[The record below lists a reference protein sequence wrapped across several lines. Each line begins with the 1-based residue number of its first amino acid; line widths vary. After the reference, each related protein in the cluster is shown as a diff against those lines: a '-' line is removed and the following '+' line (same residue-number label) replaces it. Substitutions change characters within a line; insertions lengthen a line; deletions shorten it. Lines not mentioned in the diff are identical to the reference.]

1 MPYNLPKY
9 SAQNFSIGPCVVY
22 MGNFCTSG
30 LATCEPN
37 VDVGGVNSG
46 ATLTTTREKTEVY
59 QGFPKTL
66 VDQYA
71 TQETA
76 VLKFESIEWNMANLV
91 KALSTGLITQG
102 TDTIDVALVQQVD
115 DGDGVDLTFDFT
127 MTPTTGM
134 AVVPGSVVVTD
145 GTETFSDNGDG
156 TLTGNDSGT
165 GTVNYGT
172 GAVAVTFTTAPIVG
186 TGNVT
191 CDADEGELLCTV
203 SGTPTYTMS
212 FLKWPYVNPSS
223 LTIFTSGGLS
233 VSDDGAGDFT
243 GDMVAATPPNP
254 DNAME
259 YETGRADITWN
270 AALTDGDLLIAA
282 YDGTK
287 TETLSFGGQMSF
299 IDVAL
304 KLVHDTPKGSTIT
317 IKIWRAQG
325 SGALDMTF
333 GDDAHTFPMEFNA
346 MIPFDACTKQVL
358 DWSGEVLTEG
368 KQLFEITIAKASGT
382 CAGVC
387 TG

>member
-30 LATCEPN
+30 LATCEPS

-46 ATLTTTREKTEVY
+46 ATLTTTREKTEVF

-66 VDQYA
+66 VDQFA

-91 KALSTGLITQG
+91 KALSAGIITQG
-102 TDTIDVALVQQVD
+102 ADVVDVALVQQVT

-134 AVVPGSVVVTD
+134 AVLPESVVVAD
-145 GTETFSDNGDG
+145 ETETFSDNGDG
-156 TLTGNDSGT
+156 TLTGNAGGT

-172 GAVAVTFTTAPIVG
+172 GAVAVSFNTAPIAG

-203 SGTPTYTMS
+203 SGAPTYNML
-212 FLKWPYVNPSS
+212 FLHWPYVSPSS
-223 LTIFTSGGLS
+223 LTVYTSAGLS
-233 VSDDGAGDFT
+233 FTDDGAGDLT
-243 GDMVAATPPNP
+243 GDVVAATDPDP
-254 DNAME
+254 DNAIE
-259 YETGRADITWN
+259 YETGRIDVTWN
-270 AALTDGDLLIAA
+270 AALTDGDLIIAA

-304 KLVHDTPKGSTIT
+304 KLVHDTPKGNVIT
-317 IKIWRAQG
+317 IKIWKAQG

-333 GDDAHTFPMEFNA
+333 GDDSHSFPMEFNA
-346 MIPFDACTKQVL
+346 MVPFDACTKAVRGWDGDVL
-358 DWSGEVLTEG
+358 AEG
-368 KQLFEITIAKASGT
+368 KQLFEITIAKAAGSCVGA
-382 CAGVC
+382 CAA
-387 TG
+387 